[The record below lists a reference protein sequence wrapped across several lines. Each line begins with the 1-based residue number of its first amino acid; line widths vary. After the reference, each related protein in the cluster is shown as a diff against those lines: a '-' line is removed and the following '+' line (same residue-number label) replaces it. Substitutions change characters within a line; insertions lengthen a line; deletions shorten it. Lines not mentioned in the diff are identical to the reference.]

1 MEEQK
6 DIFALLDMLVQPVF
20 CVKENVIIHANAAA
34 QQLFLTA
41 GDNILPLLDGS
52 AEAYAGFSDGCLYLP
67 LTIAGQA
74 VGTAVRRMDEFD
86 IFELGHWEEN
96 GTLQTMAL
104 IAGTLRKPLSGALA
118 GTAALLERQQDPDTL
133 QQLSQLNRNLYQL
146 LRLVG
151 NMSDA
156 QHLSSHCRME
166 TTDVPA
172 LFREIFEKA
181 QSLVSHSE
189 ITLDYQ
195 ELKESVFCL
204 ADRTQLERAVLNI
217 LSNALKFTPKG
228 GHITAS
234 LVRRGNTLRLT
245 VQDSGS
251 GIAQEVMGSLFH
263 RYQRQPGIEDSRYG
277 LGLGIHM
284 IHAAAMHHGGTLLL
298 RKNENGGTCVVLTLA
313 IRQNDALSLRSP
325 VFEID
330 YAGGFDHSLL
340 ELSDCLPAELFNGN
354 Y

>member
-1 MEEQK
+1 MEDQK

-20 CVKENVIIHANAAA
+20 CVKDNTIIHANAAA

-41 GDNILPLLDGS
+41 GESILPLLETS
-52 AEAYAGFSDGCLYLP
+52 SEAYADFFDGCLYLP

-74 VGTAVRRMDEFD
+74 VGATVRRMDGFD
-86 IFELGHWEEN
+86 VFELDRSEEN

-104 IAGTLRKPLSGALA
+104 IAATLRKPLSGALA
-118 GTAALLERQQDPDTL
+118 GTAALLESQNDPENL
-133 QQLSQLNRNLYQL
+133 QQLSMLNRNLHQL

-156 QHLSSHCRME
+156 QYFSAHCRME
-166 TTDVPA
+166 TVDIPA

-217 LSNALKFTPKG
+217 LSNAIKFTPKG

-245 VQDSGS
+245 VQDNGS
-251 GIAQEVMGSLFH
+251 GIAQEIMGSLFH

-298 RKNENGGTCVVLTLA
+298 RQNENGGTCVVLTIA
-313 IRQNDALSLRSP
+313 IRQNESLSLRSP
-325 VFEID
+325 IFEID

-340 ELSDCLPAELFNGN
+340 ELSDGLPAELFDGS